1 MNTKSLRVAR
11 PVDREWR
18 RLIGMVVAVVLVL
31 VTLAVVGKLN
41 PTSDTQL
48 DHGAKGR
55 TNGATG
61 TAPGG
66 RVGGKGHYQYKV
78 LP

>member
-1 MNTKSLRVAR
+1 MRLAR

-18 RLIGMVVAVVLVL
+18 RLVGMVVAVVLVL
-31 VTLAVVGKLN
+31 VTLLVVGKLN
-41 PTSDTQL
+41 PTSDARL

-61 TAPGG
+61 TAPES
-66 RVGGKGHYQYKV
+66 RVGGKSHYQYKV